1 MSVPNSAFLALAILA
16 VGSLPA
22 HAVPDWKTV
31 EPVIKAKCYECHGGE
46 KTKGDVDLKRLANDP
61 KVTTEFTLWQDVKDT
76 VSGGDMPPKK
86 AHQLT
91 EEEHKLLLGWV
102 TESLDALANAR
113 AGDPGPVTM
122 RRLTNAEYDYTIRDL
137 TGHDY
142 GLAKEFQTDGGGG
155 EGFANT
161 GDVLFVSPQAL
172 DKYFTAARKVA
183 DFATIL
189 PGTGIVFNEQ
199 RIGLRGTEQI
209 KAQAEQALY
218 VWYQHKAEPYLP
230 KDGEDLR
237 EADYMLACWKYQ
249 HKDLTGETSLERLA
263 KDAGLSVAFLQN
275 WWNLLSGTEPKS
287 RFLDLTRQPW
297 RDLPAPDPKAPK
309 AVPASIPGILQ
320 AVQDQRRIWVTT
332 RIQRQQQD
340 ADGLRPYGVRLSLN
354 GESEAYLCVG
364 DGGDGNKGDIALVS
378 EMTVKTGNGK
388 SMLYLDAMQLQLKAD
403 REALA
408 KLKAPAP
415 APVPAA
421 SVKPATPPV
430 AAAKPA
436 PPPAPAAK
444 PASPPVAAAKPA
456 APAAKPKGPPPPAPL
471 SEEQLKK
478 RIAVVEAVLAKFGK
492 HPLNTPID
500 AKVLA
505 VAAPQV
511 ITLPLPP
518 NTKMLSASCRLDLN
532 APDAEFATIQW
543 KLVAGQPV
551 DVTKIMP
558 GILTVWKI
566 STPTARATMQDFEKM
581 RKVFPDEY
589 VRRLE
594 EVARNY
600 FSTKPGIGVYYY
612 SDDQLAA
619 MLSDREK
626 KELENMKKNWG
637 YVGPGDRLQPK
648 YGLEY
653 DQLVLGHLHKFA
665 SQAWRRPLTTE
676 ETAKLD
682 ALYADGRSKE
692 LNRESAAREV
702 MVRALVSPHFL
713 FKAETLPVA
722 AAPAS
727 TPGTSSPDHALSA
740 WELASRL
747 SYFLW
752 ASMPDDTLRQAATD
766 GSLLKPEVL
775 AAQTQR
781 MLRDPKASALAKEFA
796 GQWLG
801 FNNFTSQNLVD
812 VAKHPDFTPEVRN
825 DMQAEAEIFFSHLVR
840 EDRNVCDAVAGDYTY
855 LNARLAKFYGIP
867 GVQGDDF
874 REVKVASSHRGGVLG
889 MGCIL
894 TKTSRPERTSPVLR
908 GEFLF
913 KVILGNSSPPPPP
926 NVPKLPEGAVK
937 PSSLREAL
945 AQHRADKACAV
956 CHDRID
962 PLGFA
967 LESFD
972 PVGKFRAQDQSGDK
986 IDDTGEMKD
995 GTKLDGAAGLRAF
1008 LQSHES
1014 QFVGQFC
1021 RKLLGYAT
1029 GRQTMPTDK
1038 ALLAQMQA
1046 ELKKNGNKLSSAV
1059 LAVVKSHQFLYRR
1072 TDPAVVSNP

>member
-1 MSVPNSAFLALAILA
+1 MSVPTSAFLAIATLAA
-16 VGSLPA
+16 GSLPA
-22 HAVPDWKTV
+22 FAVPDWKTV
-31 EPVIKAKCYECHGGE
+31 EPVFKAKCYECHGGE
-46 KTKGDVDLKRLANDP
+46 KTKGDVDLKRLADDP
-61 KVTTEFTLWQDVKDT
+61 KLATEFTLWQDVKDT
-76 VSGGDMPPKK
+76 VSDGDMPPKK
-86 AHQLT
+86 AHQLS

-102 TESLDALANAR
+102 TESLDALANAK

-189 PGTGIVFNEQ
+189 PGTGIVFNEA
-199 RIGLRGTEQI
+199 RIGLRGTEQV

-218 VWYQHKAEPYLP
+218 VWYQHKAEAHLP
-230 KDGEDLR
+230 KDDDDLR
-237 EADYMLACWKYQ
+237 EADYMLACWKFQ
-249 HKDLTGETSLERLA
+249 HKDVTGENSLEKLA

-275 WWNLLSGTEPKS
+275 WWRLLSGTEPQS

-297 RDLPAPDPKAPK
+297 RDLPAPDPKTPK
-309 AVPASIPGILQ
+309 VVPTSIGPILQ
-320 AVQDQRRIWVTT
+320 TVQNQRRIWVTT
-332 RIQRQQQD
+332 HIQRQQQD
-340 ADGLRPYGVRLSLN
+340 ADGLRPYPIRTAVEN
-354 GESEAYLCVG
+354 QTEVYLCIG

-378 EMTVKTGNGK
+378 DLTIKTKDGK
-388 SMLYLDAMQLQLKAD
+388 SMLYFDALQLLLKAD

-408 KLKAPAP
+408 RLRAPAAPAP
-415 APVPAA
+415 ATQ
-421 SVKPATPPV
+421 AT
-430 AAAKPA
+430 AAAKTKGPPPA
-436 PPPAPAAK
+436 PPP
-444 PASPPVAAAKPA
+444 
-456 APAAKPKGPPPPAPL
+456 L
-471 SEEQLKK
+471 SEAQLTK
-478 RIAVVEAVLAKFGK
+478 RITVVEATLAKFGK
-492 HPLNTPID
+492 HPLNTPVD

-505 VAAPQV
+505 VAAPQLL
-511 ITLPLPP
+511 TLPLPP
-518 NTKMLSASCRLDLN
+518 NVKMVSGSCRLDLN

-543 KLVAGQPV
+543 KLATGTPQ
-551 DVTKIMP
+551 DVTKVMP

-566 STPTARATMQDFEKM
+566 STTTARETMRDFDKM

-600 FSTKPGIGVYYY
+600 YSDKPGIGVYYY
-612 SDDQLAA
+612 SDDQLSAL
-619 MLSDREK
+619 LSDREK
-626 KELENMKKNWG
+626 KELVDMKKDWG
-637 YVGPGDRLQPK
+637 YVGPGSRLQPK
-648 YGLEY
+648 YALEY
-653 DQLVLGHLHKFA
+653 DQMLLGHLHKFA
-665 SQAWRRPLTTE
+665 TRVWRRPLTSE
-676 ETAKLD
+676 ETTKLD
-682 ALYADGRSKE
+682 VLYADGRAKE
-692 LNRESAAREV
+692 LDRESAAREV
-702 MVRALVSPHFL
+702 MVRVLVSPHFI
-713 FKAETLPVA
+713 FKAETLPVVA
-722 AAPAS
+722 AAPA
-727 TPGTSSPDHALSA
+727 TPAPAPVPAGPNTSGPDHALTP

-752 ASMPDDTLRQAATD
+752 ASMPDESLRQAAAD

-775 AAQTQR
+775 SAQTQR
-781 MLRDPKASALAKEFA
+781 MLRDPKSNALAKEFA

-801 FNNFTSQNLVD
+801 FNSFTSQNLVD
-812 VAKHPDFTPEVRN
+812 VAQHPDFTPEVRN
-825 DMQAEAEIFFSHLVR
+825 DMQAEAEAFFSHLVR
-840 EDRNVCDAVAGDYTY
+840 DDRNVCDAVDGDYTY
-855 LNARLAKFYGIP
+855 LNERLAKFYGIP
-867 GVQGDDF
+867 GVQGEDF

-894 TKTSRPERTSPVLR
+894 TKTSRPNRTSPVLR
-908 GEFLF
+908 GNYLYQ
-913 KVILGNSSPPPPP
+913 VVLGYSAPPPPP
-926 NVPKLPEGAVK
+926 NVPKLPEGAIK

-945 AQHRADKACAV
+945 KQHRADKACAV

-972 PVGKFRAQDQSGDK
+972 PVGKFRAQDEGGGK
-986 IDDTGEMKD
+986 IDDNGEMKD
-995 GTKLDGAAGLRAF
+995 GTKLEGAAGLRAF

-1046 ELKKNGNKLSSAV
+1046 ALKKNGNKVSSAV
-1059 LAVVKSHQFLYRR
+1059 LTVVNSHQFLYRR
-1072 TDPAVVSNP
+1072 SDPSVVSNP

>member
-1 MSVPNSAFLALAILA
+1 
-16 VGSLPA
+16 
-22 HAVPDWKTV
+22 
-31 EPVIKAKCYECHGGE
+31 E

-61 KVTTEFTLWQDVKDT
+61 KLATEFTLWQDVKDT
-76 VSGGDMPPKK
+76 VSDGDMPPKK
-86 AHQLT
+86 AHQLS

-102 TESLDALANAR
+102 TESLNALANAK

-137 TGHDY
+137 TGRDY

-172 DKYFTAARKVA
+172 DKYFSAARKVA

-199 RIGLRGTEQI
+199 RIGLRGTEQMR
-209 KAQAEQALY
+209 AQAEQALY
-218 VWYQHKAEPYLP
+218 VWYQHKAEAHLP

-249 HKDLTGETSLERLA
+249 HKDLTGEASLDKLA
-263 KDAGLSVAFLQN
+263 KNAGLSLAFLQN

-297 RDLPAPDPKAPK
+297 RDLPAPDAKAPK
-309 AVPASIPGILQ
+309 VVPASIGPILQ

-332 RIQRQQQD
+332 HIQRQQQD
-340 ADGLRPYGVRLSLN
+340 ADGLRPYPVRTTLD
-354 GESEAYLCVG
+354 GQAEVYLCIG

-378 EMTVKTGNGK
+378 DLTVKMKDGK
-388 SMLYLDAMQLQLKAD
+388 SMLYFDALQLLLKAD

-408 KLKAPAP
+408 KLKAPP
-415 APVPAA
+415 
-421 SVKPATPPV
+421 
-430 AAAKPA
+430 
-436 PPPAPAAK
+436 
-444 PASPPVAAAKPA
+444 SPSPA
-456 APAAKPKGPPPPAPL
+456 APAVAAAKPKGPTPPAPL
-471 SEEQLKK
+471 SEAQLTK
-478 RIAVVEAVLAKFGK
+478 RIAEVTAMLAKFGK
-492 HPLNTPID
+492 HPLHTPVD

-505 VAAPQV
+505 LAAPQV
-511 ITLPLPP
+511 VVMPLPSGV
-518 NTKMLSASCRLDLN
+518 KMVSGSCRLDLN

-543 KLVAGQPV
+543 RLANDNPP

-566 STPTARATMQDFEKM
+566 STQTARETMHDFEKM

-600 FSTKPGIGVYYY
+600 YSNKPGIGVYYY
-612 SDDQLAA
+612 SDEQLAA
-619 MLSDREK
+619 LINDKEK
-626 KELENMKKNWG
+626 KELESMKKDWG
-637 YVGPGDRLQPK
+637 YVGPGAGLPAK
-648 YGLEY
+648 YALEY
-653 DQLVLGHLHKFA
+653 DKLLQGHLHKFA
-665 SQAWRRPLTTE
+665 TQAWRRPLTTE
-676 ETAKLD
+676 ESAKLD

-692 LNRESAAREV
+692 MDRESAAREV
-702 MVRALVSPHFL
+702 MVRVLVSPNFL

-722 AAPAS
+722 AVTAPSSIPAG
-727 TPGTSSPDHALSA
+727 PNTSGPDHALSA

-752 ASMPDDTLRQAATD
+752 ASMPDDTLRQAASD

-775 AAQTQR
+775 ATQTQR
-781 MLRDPKASALAKEFA
+781 MLRDPKGVALAHEFA

-801 FNNFTSQNLVD
+801 FNNFNTQNTVD
-812 VAKHPDFTPEVRN
+812 EKKFPEFFPEVRN
-825 DMQAEAEIFFSHLVR
+825 DMQTEAEMFFSHLVSD
-840 EDRNVCDAVAGDYTY
+840 DRNVCDIVDGDYTF
-855 LNARLAKFYGIP
+855 LNARLATYYGIA

-874 REVKVASSHRGGVLG
+874 REVKVVSNHRGGVLG

-894 TKTSRPERTSPVLR
+894 TKTSRPNRTSPVLR
-908 GEFLF
+908 GDFLY
-913 KVILGNSSPPPPP
+913 KVVLGNSSPPPPP

-937 PSSLREAL
+937 PSTLREAMQ
-945 AQHRADKACAV
+945 QHRADKACAV
-956 CHDRID
+956 CHDRLD

-967 LESFD
+967 LEDFD
-972 PVGKFRAQDQSGDK
+972 PVGKFRTQDEGGGK
-986 IDDTGEMKD
+986 IDNTGEMKD
-995 GTKLDGAAGLRAF
+995 GTKLNGADGLRAF
-1008 LQSHES
+1008 LKSHES
-1014 QFVGQFC
+1014 QFVSQFC

-1038 ALLAQMQA
+1038 ALLAQMQDA
-1046 ELKKNGNKLSSAV
+1046 LKKNGNKLSSAL
-1059 LAVVKSHQFLYRR
+1059 LAVVNSHQFLYRR
-1072 TDPAVVSNP
+1072 TDSAVVSNP